1 MVWSAY
7 WPDMVAGFMFFAG
20 LMMLASDDWRWL
32 LFYLAVVY
40 AGATALMTL
49 VWPWTLA
56 VTVLVGGW
64 MAAAV
69 LGLSQQTV
77 IATNPRR
84 RLGVKVLRLSAGL
97 LIALAAVAVLPSFAS
112 WLPSMGASYLWSS
125 LVLMLLG
132 VWQAGLHSSNA
143 LWVVA
148 GLLTTFAGFAVLY
161 AALEQSL
168 LLAGLIALVV
178 VALALAGGY
187 LVVQQESVAEEP
199 EARL

>member
-1 MVWSAY
+1 MAWAAY

-20 LMMLASDDWRWL
+20 LMMLVSDDWRWL

-40 AGATALMTL
+40 AGAAALMTL

-69 LGLSQQTV
+69 LGVSQQGV
-77 IATNPRR
+77 VGAPRR
-84 RLGVKVLRLSAGL
+84 GRLGVKALRLSAGL
-97 LIALAAVAVLPSFAS
+97 LIALVALAMLPALAL
-112 WLPSMGASYLWSS
+112 WLPPMGASYLWGS
-125 LVLMLLG
+125 LALMFLG
-132 VWQAGLHSSNA
+132 VWQVGLHGSDP

-148 GLLTTFAGFAVLY
+148 GLLTTLAGFAVLY

-168 LLAGLIALVV
+168 LLAGLLALVV
-178 VALALAGGY
+178 VALALAGSY
-187 LVVQQESVAEEP
+187 LVVQQESAEAAS
-199 EARL
+199 EAEL